1 MSRVQKSLVFV
12 GIALAV
18 FFLYRLALYFT
29 YYDVFSSLKGVVAC
43 SAFLNGIR
51 FDLSIMLTF
60 FALPLLMMNLPI
72 KHAKHK
78 LWFGFWGLVLYLFVI
93 VATLLLIG
101 DIIYYAEVK
110 RHMGRELLTLSNDF
124 GYIVSMATGPYKFV
138 LAIFLLYALGLFVL
152 WIKILAIEKA
162 PLSRPIIKFV
172 LIIFVLFLGIR
183 GTVDRKSI
191 NVIDAFETGDA
202 AYGNLCLNGLF
213 TTYHSLR
220 KSKDI
225 NHRYFEED
233 KLYNILNLTKSDYPL
248 SKRYKKED
256 KGYNL
261 IFVLLESWD
270 YDYVDS
276 FGGSTLGLTPNFDSL
291 VKDGV
296 KFTKFYAAGQRSIEG
311 IQGTLTGLPVL
322 QGTPHLGSGLEVSNF
337 SKLGSI
343 AKNNGY
349 KTIFAQSSR
358 RRSFRIDAIARA
370 TGFDEFYGM
379 EDMPILLD
387 YPDPESA
394 KFGWDYETYMLL
406 KEKLKDIEKPFLA
419 YMFTGTT
426 HTEYV
431 KLPNRFERYPHEPNG
446 EGGYLNSLYYSDWSL
461 GEFMKFAK
469 AQSWFEKTIFIFS
482 ADHAGGY
489 KKKENFIEKF
499 RIPFLI
505 YAPKILKPQIMARTG
520 SQLDVLP
527 TIIDLMGFGDEFS
540 SIGESLFLER
550 ENLALVSGGE
560 IMGLVDDKG
569 YIAHTMKNRVEK
581 GSFGET
587 LPDEHFQGLENKLM
601 ALDQISFEL
610 VIANRWAR

>member
-1 MSRVQKSLVFV
+1 
-12 GIALAV
+12 
-18 FFLYRLALYFT
+18 
-29 YYDVFSSLKGVVAC
+29 
-43 SAFLNGIR
+43 
-51 FDLSIMLTF
+51 
-60 FALPLLMMNLPI
+60 MMNLPI
-72 KHAKHK
+72 RHAKHK
-78 LWFGFWGLVLYLFVI
+78 IWFGFWGLVLYLFVI

-101 DIIYYAEVK
+101 DVIYYAEVK

-124 GYIVSMATGPYKFV
+124 GYIVSMATGPYKFAL
-138 LAIFLLYALGLFVL
+138 LAYLLYALGLLVL
-152 WIKILAIEKA
+152 WVKILAIEKA

-172 LIIFVLFLGIR
+172 IIVFVLFLGIR

-213 TTYHSLR
+213 TTYHALR

-233 KLYNILNLTKSDYPL
+233 KLYDILNLKKSDYPL
-248 SKRYKKED
+248 SKSYKKED

-261 IFVLLESWD
+261 VFVLMESWD
-270 YDYVDS
+270 YDYIDS

-291 VKDGV
+291 VKEGI
-296 KFTKFYAAGQRSIEG
+296 KFTNFYAAGQRSIEG

-322 QGTPHLGSGLEVSNF
+322 QGMPHLGSGLEVSNF
-337 SKLGSI
+337 SKLGKL

-349 KTIFAQSSR
+349 KTIFVQSSR
-358 RRSFRIDAIARA
+358 RRSYRIDAIARA

-379 EDMPILLD
+379 EDMRILLE
-387 YPDPESA
+387 YPDPQGA

-406 KEKLKDIEKPFLA
+406 KDKLKNIEKPFLA
-419 YMFTGTT
+419 YMLTGTT
-426 HTEYV
+426 HATFGELPKRFV
-431 KLPNRFERYPHEPNG
+431 KHRHEPNG

-469 AQSWFEKTIFIFS
+469 AQPWFDRTIFIFS

-489 KKKENFIEKF
+489 KKKENFIDKF
-499 RIPFLI
+499 HIPFLI
-505 YAPKILKPQIMARTG
+505 YAPKLFKPQTMAKTG

-527 TIIDLMGFGDEFS
+527 TIMDLMGFGDEFS
-540 SIGESLFLER
+540 SMGESLFLER

-560 IMGLVDDKG
+560 FMGLADDRG
-569 YIAHTMKNRVEK
+569 YIAHTMKNRIET
-581 GSFGET
+581 GSFAET
-587 LPDEHFQGLENKLM
+587 LPDEHFQDLENKLM

-610 VIANRWAR
+610 INSNKWSK